1 MTHFEKTVAQSNKQK
16 EYQML
21 IYLASTVLM
30 SKPEKIRKMI
40 NFECFK
46 STKEWSLQIFEN
58 KQN

>member
-1 MTHFEKTVAQSNKQK
+1 
-16 EYQML
+16 ML

-46 STKEWSLQIFEN
+46 STKEWSLQIFDNNQN
-58 KQN
+58 KEVSGKHAEGNKYP